1 MYSSFS
7 SILYTMSSKRDR
19 TRIKILQAAWDRLA
33 KPNDPAR
40 LEDIAGD
47 AGVTRQT
54 LYLHF
59 ASRGGLLTALVAHMD
74 EVNDLGAQIA
84 EIRACTDPVEMLERA
99 LKLTVSFEPKI
110 HGVALAL
117 TRLAPSDPD
126 AAAAVEDRMKLRR
139 AGLVE
144 ILGRIEEQGKLGT
157 GWTVRQIA
165 DVLWEAGAPSSYEHL
180 VVERGW
186 SAKTYERWLLHLGHS
201 FLKPS

>member
-1 MYSSFS
+1 MYTFFS
-7 SILYTMSSKRDR
+7 PILYTMSSKRDR

-40 LEDIAGD
+40 LEDIAAD

-59 ASRGGLLTALVAHMD
+59 ASRGGLLTALVGYMD
-74 EVNDLGAQIA
+74 EVHDLRSHID
-84 EIRACTDPVEMLERA
+84 EILACPDPVEVLERM
-99 LKLTVSFEPKI
+99 LKLTVTFEPKI

-117 TRLAPSDPD
+117 TRLAASDPD
-126 AAAAVEDRMKLRR
+126 AAAALEDRMQLRR
-139 AGLVE
+139 GGFVE
-144 ILGRIEEQGKLGT
+144 ILGAIEKQGRLGT

-165 DVLWEAGAPSSYEHL
+165 DVLWEASAPSSYEHL

-201 FLKPS
+201 FLV